1 MCLTRQG
8 SMSVRQQKP
17 FKNVRYL
24 TTSPDIIGIL
34 MKSPE
39 INTTEILTTFTE
51 AKLKNSAKISIK
63 NCIISLAV

>member
-1 MCLTRQG
+1 MCLTQQG

-39 INTTEILTTFTE
+39 INTTEILTTLILQ
-51 AKLKNSAKISIK
+51 KLT
-63 NCIISLAV
+63 